1 MFEVP
6 ESAGPEGFRGTRRSE
21 TIYKEGIVMIYY
33 KTKFFWK

>member
-21 TIYKEGIVMIYY
+21 TLLQGGYCNDIL
-33 KTKFFWK
+33 